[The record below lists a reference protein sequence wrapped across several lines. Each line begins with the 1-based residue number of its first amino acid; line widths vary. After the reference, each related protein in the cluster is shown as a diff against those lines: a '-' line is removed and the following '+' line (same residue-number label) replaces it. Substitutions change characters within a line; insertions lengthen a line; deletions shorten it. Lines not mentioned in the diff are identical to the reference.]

1 LQEIHDKEMHSVLVA
16 GVFDG
21 HGGEAAAK
29 TASQILPSLLSTQV
43 SKFGNLSEAL
53 QSAWDSTCDAY
64 QDGCS
69 IHGECVAE
77 YDPRE
82 GVLVAGTGSKDLIS
96 GTTAAVAVLSTDGG
110 ANELTILNCGD
121 SRTLVVGQ
129 PKDEAIN
136 TCLHFVTKDHSP
148 SCKSERERL
157 RIGKER
163 GLDYS
168 EPQCS
173 VNRWR
178 MRVGDYQYSVSR
190 SLEGEFAT
198 SKGITPE
205 ADISTL
211 NLVTLLEQ
219 RNDSMMIIASDGLF
233 EVLDNELVGK
243 EALKMRHSGLSA
255 KDTAKQLCSLALDN
269 YTSDNVS
276 AVVVYFE

>member
-1 LQEIHDKEMHSVLVA
+1 
-16 GVFDG
+16 
-21 HGGEAAAK
+21 
-29 TASQILPSLLSTQV
+29 
-43 SKFGNLSEAL
+43 
-53 QSAWDSTCDAY
+53 
-64 QDGCS
+64 
-69 IHGECVAE
+69 
-77 YDPRE
+77 
-82 GVLVAGTGSKDLIS
+82 
-96 GTTAAVAVLSTDGG
+96 
-110 ANELTILNCGD
+110 
-121 SRTLVVGQ
+121 
-129 PKDEAIN
+129 
-136 TCLHFVTKDHSP
+136 
-148 SCKSERERL
+148 
-157 RIGKER
+157 
-163 GLDYS
+163 
-168 EPQCS
+168 
-173 VNRWR
+173 